1 MRIYLDEIVF
11 ICTYKVNLALSL
23 KDEIKLVIYCLVTVL
38 NCYRYETLW
47 LPLAAE
53 HKALSLTAPLDIAWV
68 WHCHLLAP
76 VAYVK
81 DCLRVCNSEIDHSLT
96 PILDRTETQKL
107 WTKKYPDVNFDINLV
122 ENGITPPSYES
133 RIEYDLEAAA
143 GRQRLFYYQVS
154 LPHYKD
160 TKFIENAIKR
170 YKQFLTLKRLHPDS
184 FIVPCYDVDLIW
196 HSHQLHP
203 AAYKKDTETLLGK
216 LFNHDDFVN
225 DRSEG
230 SKLAVSDKETRE
242 LWRETFGTHFSEFGA
257 MYRGK
262 PAKGRLFTVPN
273 DVIDQHSAKNVQLQ
287 LNKAVILDYTSAL
300 KIHQLKI
307 SAVFRNGADISLLK
321 LKKPVHGVWSSQT
334 HNAPYYDIDTEM
346 IEFISVE
353 LYKYGTLGKVGGKSL
368 LGEGRIACR
377 DLLQGCKGRS
387 SQVTNTVR
395 LSNGESM
402 TLQHTV
408 NITETKGCDLRLEA
422 GTFELAVIP
431 EQNENLWG
439 PVPLPRLPE
448 GVEHSCSVATHR
460 SDVFNDYFF
469 LKIF

>member
-1 MRIYLDEIVF
+1 MPHLLD
-11 ICTYKVNLALSL
+11 S
-23 KDEIKLVIYCLVTVL
+23 VISILTDNNEY
-38 NCYRYETLW
+38 YRYETLW

-53 HKALSLTAPLDIAWV
+53 HKALTVTAPLDIAWV

-96 PILDRTETQKL
+96 PILDRRETQKL
-107 WTKKYPDVNFDINLV
+107 WTKKYPDVNFDIPLV

-160 TKFIENAIKR
+160 AKFIENAIKR

-203 AAYKKDTETLLGK
+203 AAYKKDTEAFLGK
-216 LFNHDDFVN
+216 LFNHDDSVN
-225 DRSEG
+225 DRCEG

-242 LWRETFGTHFSEFGA
+242 LWQKTFGTHFSEFGA
-257 MYRGK
+257 MYRGTSV
-262 PAKGRLFTVPN
+262 KGHLFTVPKEL
-273 DVIDQHSAKNVQLQ
+273 IDQHSAKNIQLQ
-287 LNKAVILDYTSAL
+287 LNKAEIPDYTSAL

-307 SAVFRNGADISLLK
+307 SAVFRNGMDIPLLN
-321 LKKPVHGVWSSQT
+321 LKKPVQGFLSAQT
-334 HNAPYYDIDTEM
+334 HNIPLYVIDTGM
-346 IEFISVE
+346 IEFIGVK
-353 LYKYGTLGKVGGKSL
+353 LYNKLGGESL
-368 LGEGRIACR
+368 QGEGRISCR
-377 DLLQGCKGRS
+377 KLLLKCKGGS
-387 SQVTNTVR
+387 SQVTSTVR

-408 NITETKGCDLRLEA
+408 NIMETKGCDLRLEA

-431 EQNENLWG
+431 EQNKNLWG
-439 PVPLPRLPE
+439 PVPLPRLLQE
-448 GVEHSCSVATHR
+448 GVEYKCYGVTHR
-460 SDVFNDYFF
+460 SDTK
-469 LKIF
+469 LKPWS